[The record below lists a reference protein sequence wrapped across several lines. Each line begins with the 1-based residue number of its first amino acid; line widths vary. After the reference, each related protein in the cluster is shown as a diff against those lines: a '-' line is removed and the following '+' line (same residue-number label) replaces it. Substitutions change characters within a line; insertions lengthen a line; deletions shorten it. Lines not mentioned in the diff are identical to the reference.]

1 MHDFIIAG
9 ALVVCVDSCPSISLT
24 MYYILDKEEEQKE
37 EGDGE
42 QRCLGRVAYVVLF
55 PYVHNLPVSLIL

>member
-1 MHDFIIAG
+1 
-9 ALVVCVDSCPSISLT
+9 